1 MKLALYKAMGNFATV
16 LVVLGIIYFG
26 LVFLKVLPLDI
37 NWWWVLIV
45 LIITFIAQFV
55 YFYLRK

>member
-1 MKLALYKAMGNFATV
+1 MKLALYKAIGNFATEV
-16 LVVLGIIYFG
+16 IILGIIYFG

-37 NWWWVLIV
+37 NWWWLLTVLT
-45 LIITFIAQFV
+45 IIFVAQFG

>member
-1 MKLALYKAMGNFATV
+1 MKLALYKAIGNFSTEV
-16 LVVLGIIYFG
+16 IILGIIYFG

-37 NWWWVLIV
+37 NWWWILTVLT
-45 LIITFIAQFV
+45 IIFVAQFG